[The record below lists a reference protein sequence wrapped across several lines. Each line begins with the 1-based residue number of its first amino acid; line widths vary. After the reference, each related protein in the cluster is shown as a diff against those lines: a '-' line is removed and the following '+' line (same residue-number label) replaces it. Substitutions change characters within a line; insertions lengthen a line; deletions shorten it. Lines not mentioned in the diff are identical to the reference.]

1 MAWDTEN
8 TSYQE
13 NVSEDRGECA
23 PMPRG
28 RQWRTLQ
35 NRADFLRVRGAGLRG
50 VMPGFVL
57 QAAPVCSQAQTR
69 STHHPRR
76 LHIGF
81 TASKKV
87 GNAVARNRAKRR
99 LRALADTV
107 MGECADPNFD
117 YVLIGRGETLKRNF
131 SSMESDLRRVLKR
144 VCAKKEPRKH
154 SGPRT
159 DAP

>member
-8 TSYQE
+8 TSHRE
-13 NVSEDRGECA
+13 NVSEDRDERA
-23 PMPRG
+23 TVPRG

-35 NRADFLRVRGAGLRG
+35 NRADFLRVRAAGLRG

-57 QAAPVCSQAQTR
+57 QAAPTSVQAPKRVPQQ
-69 STHHPRR
+69 

-99 LRALADTV
+99 LRALADTI
-107 MGECADPNFD
+107 MNDCADPNFD
-117 YVLIGRGETLKRNF
+117 YVLIGRGETLNREF
-131 SSMESDLRRVLKR
+131 SSMESDLRRALKR
-144 VCAKKEPRKH
+144 VCAKREPRKN
-154 SGPRT
+154 SAPRT
-159 DAP
+159 NTP